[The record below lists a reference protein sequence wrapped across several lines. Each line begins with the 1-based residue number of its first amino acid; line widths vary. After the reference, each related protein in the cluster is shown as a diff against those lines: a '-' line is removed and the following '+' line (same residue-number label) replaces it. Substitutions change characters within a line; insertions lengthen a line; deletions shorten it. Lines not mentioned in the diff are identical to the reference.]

1 MKVPAEHQA
10 ICPLSGSQLKRY
22 TQNKNKVQ
30 LVISCLFLFKV
41 KLFFVWFGLGFVL
54 FCFSEYV
61 LSFFNILGPVEK
73 TAGIHLLVPWRLLA
87 GKPIHLLQIKV
98 FSQRH
103 ISGEQILCK
112 ENFSLKKLRPGN
124 A

>member
-1 MKVPAEHQA
+1 MKVPAEYQA

-22 TQNKNKVQ
+22 AQNKNKVQ
-30 LVISCLFLFKV
+30 TVISCLFLFKV
-41 KLFFVWFGLGFVL
+41 KLFFVWFGLGFAL

-73 TAGIHLLVPWRLLA
+73 TAGIHLPGPWHLLA
-87 GKPIHLLQIKV
+87 GKPIQLLQIKV

-112 ENFSLKKLRPGN
+112 ENSSLKKPRPGN
-124 A
+124 V